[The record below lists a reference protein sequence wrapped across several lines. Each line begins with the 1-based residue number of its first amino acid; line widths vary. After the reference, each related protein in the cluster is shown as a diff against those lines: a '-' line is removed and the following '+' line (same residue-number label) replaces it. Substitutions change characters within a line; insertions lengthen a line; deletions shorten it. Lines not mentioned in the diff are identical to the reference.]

1 MTLQFEC
8 LRDAMMLEAAGGM
21 SSHTLTHIAGFSPR
35 SCTERLHASVL
46 RRFSLTWAQKTSPLI
61 TNNHNNKKL
70 CMFVILGGI
79 LFSAPSFC
87 VLCFFLFFVFYQSAS
102 ERSEMAASR
111 HLLSLQFWNKHCFIY
126 LFFFFFAFSPNT
138 GDLGVCSL
146 L

>member
-8 LRDAMMLEAAGGM
+8 LRDAMMLEAAGGI

-87 VLCFFLFFVFYQSAS
+87 VLCFFFLSVCLRAERDGCEPTFAVFAILKQT
-102 ERSEMAASR
+102 
-111 HLLSLQFWNKHCFIY
+111 LLYLFIY
-126 LFFFFFAFSPNT
+126 LFIFFAFSPNT